1 MDQNIMQKA
10 AFLKGLAEGMELDT
24 DKKEG
29 KLILALIDLVD
40 ELASKVNAI
49 EEATIEIEDE
59 LDEIAEELL
68 EIETTID
75 ECHGD
80 CDCDCDD
87 CDCDDYDD
95 DFDYDCDGEC
105 FYYTVVCPT
114 CNNVINLDESL
125 AKEGGMICP
134 NCGEELEF
142 EYEDEDCGCNCDCD
156 CDCE

>member
-1 MDQNIMQKA
+1 MEQNIMQKA
-10 AFLKGLAEGMELDT
+10 AYLKGLAEGMELDV

-29 KLILALIDLVD
+29 KLIAALIDLVD
-40 ELASKVNAI
+40 ELAVKVNAI

-75 ECHGD
+75 ECHCDCDCDDDDDCCD

-87 CDCDDYDD
+87 DDCDCD
-95 DFDYDCDGEC
+95 C
-105 FYYTVVCPT
+105 FFYTVVCPT
-114 CNNVINLDESL
+114 CNETIEIDESL
-125 AKEGGMICP
+125 VAVGSMTCP
-134 NCGEELEF
+134 SCGEELEF
-142 EYEDEDCGCNCDCD
+142 DEPEYD